1 MARPHYNRQQLLQM
15 CNQVARERRMAD
27 RSPWTAMNIIFGYTL
42 LKCKDFKGKRIYSV
56 SQAVDAYE
64 NKYEAGEIDLNLMSK
79 KLVDDYAGF
88 SVEYVPYTEKD
99 IVFKKGTF
107 HHWLDSRQLE
117 PQNRI
122 NEFACRYMIFFFTV
136 LAEKYGYR
144 EKRLNAVYE
153 ELQKHMELYKNDKVS
168 IRQWQ
173 KELYDDAGIW
183 FELPKDP
190 LTQTTGSIMTGL

>member
-1 MARPHYNRQQLLQM
+1 MARPHYSKQQLLQL

-64 NKYEAGEIDLNLMSK
+64 NKYEAGEINLKAMSQ

-88 SVEYVPYTEKD
+88 SVEYVPYTEED
-99 IVFKKGTF
+99 IIFKKGTF

-153 ELQKHMELYKNDKVS
+153 ELQKHMDLYKNDKVS

-190 LTQTTGSIMTGL
+190 LTQTTGSIMVGM